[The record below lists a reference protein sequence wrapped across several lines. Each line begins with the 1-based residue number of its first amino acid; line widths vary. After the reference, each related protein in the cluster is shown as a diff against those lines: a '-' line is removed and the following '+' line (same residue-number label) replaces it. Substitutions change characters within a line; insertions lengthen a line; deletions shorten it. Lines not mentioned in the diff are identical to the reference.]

1 MLSKLLWS
9 RIRSRRRWVEPLAT
23 DSGRGHIV
31 DQVQVMY
38 AAFAKA
44 KDDVYDAAERLRT
57 DRNQIDGRVR
67 GFLNAGW
74 SGEAADAFSD
84 AWEEWKESASDVL
97 AGLTAMREL
106 LDETQRDFIAS
117 DDSSQQRLD
126 ALSARIIDRLG

>member
-1 MLSKLLWS
+1 M
-9 RIRSRRRWVEPLAT
+9 
-23 DSGRGHIV
+23 
-31 DQVQVMY
+31 DQVQVMH

-74 SGEAADAFSD
+74 SGEAADSFSD
-84 AWEEWKESASDVL
+84 AWEEWKESAGEVL

-106 LDETQRDFIAS
+106 LDETQRDFITS

>member
-1 MLSKLLWS
+1 M
-9 RIRSRRRWVEPLAT
+9 
-23 DSGRGHIV
+23 
-31 DQVQVMY
+31 DQVQVMH

-57 DRNQIDGRVR
+57 GRNQIDGRVR

-84 AWEEWKESASDVL
+84 AWEEWKESAGEVL

-106 LDETQRDFIAS
+106 LDETQSDFITS
-117 DDSSQQRLD
+117 DDASQQRLD